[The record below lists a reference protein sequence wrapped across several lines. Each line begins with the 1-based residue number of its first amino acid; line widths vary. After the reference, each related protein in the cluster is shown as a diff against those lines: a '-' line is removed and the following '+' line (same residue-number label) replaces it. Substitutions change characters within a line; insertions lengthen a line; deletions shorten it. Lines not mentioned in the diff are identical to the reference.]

1 MRLIKYIVLFAL
13 LAGAGWLIWLK
24 SKEQA
29 VDVSVTAVEKGVVE
43 ATVANTRA
51 GTVEACRR
59 ARLSPSLGG
68 QISALPF
75 PEGAKVNKDNIL
87 MELWSKDAQADII
100 LAAEQIVAA
109 QKDQE
114 VVCEQAAEAARQ
126 AARIRQLAKT
136 RTVSAADADEAK
148 ANQQIAQL
156 RCDASENQ
164 VSVARSRLRLVETHL
179 EKTVLRAP
187 FDGVIA
193 KINGELNEYVTPSPP
208 GIQTTPVIDL
218 IEPGCF
224 KMSAPIDEVDAAKIS
239 VGLPARIT
247 LDAWRDRAF
256 DGTVKRIGDYI
267 VDLEKQARTV
277 EVELEFANQTDLIDL
292 RVGYSADVD
301 IIIESNV
308 DALRIPSEALLDSEN
323 VLRFDESSQRLQQV
337 TIKQGIGNWRY
348 VEVLDGLSEGDQVVT
363 SLGVEGVE
371 DGALAT
377 VKPPAA
383 E

>member
-1 MRLIKYIVLFAL
+1 MRLIKYLLLLAL
-13 LAGAGWLIWLK
+13 LAGAGWLIWQK
-24 SKEQA
+24 NKEQS
-29 VDVSVTAVEKGVVE
+29 VEVSVTAVEQGLVE

-59 ARLSPSLGG
+59 ARLSPSVGG
-68 QISALPF
+68 QIRALPF
-75 PEGAKVNKDNIL
+75 PEGAKVNTDNIL
-87 MELWSKDAQADII
+87 MELWNEDTQADII
-100 LAAEQIVAA
+100 LAAEQVVAA
-109 QKDQE
+109 QKDQK
-114 VVCEQAAEAARQ
+114 VVCKQAAEAARQ
-126 AARIRQLAKT
+126 AARIRKLAKT

-164 VSVARSRLRLVETHL
+164 VSVARSRLRLVETQL

-187 FDGVIA
+187 FDGIIA

-224 KMSAPIDEVDAAKIS
+224 KVSAPIDEVDAAKIR

-256 DGTVKRIGDYI
+256 DGTVQRIGDYI
-267 VDLEKQARTV
+267 IDLEKQARTV
-277 EVELEFANQTDLIDL
+277 EVELEFTNQTDWNDL

-301 IIIESNV
+301 IIIEANAN
-308 DALRIPSEALLDSEN
+308 ALRIPSEALLESDQ
-323 VLRFDESSQRLQQV
+323 VLRFERSNQRLQQV
-337 TIKQGIGNWRY
+337 SIKKGIGNWRY

-363 SLGVEGVE
+363 SLGVEGVD

-377 VKPPAA
+377 VKPAAA